1 MFEET
6 IRRAVELQVDA
17 AMKNAVARA
26 KDELERRI
34 PEIVAGLSIQVM
46 ERVSMETLGRELVIR
61 VEMDKVK

>member
-6 IRRAVELQVDA
+6 VRRAVKAQVDEA
-17 AMKNAVARA
+17 VKNAVARA

-34 PEIVAGLSIQVM
+34 PQIVAGLSIQVM